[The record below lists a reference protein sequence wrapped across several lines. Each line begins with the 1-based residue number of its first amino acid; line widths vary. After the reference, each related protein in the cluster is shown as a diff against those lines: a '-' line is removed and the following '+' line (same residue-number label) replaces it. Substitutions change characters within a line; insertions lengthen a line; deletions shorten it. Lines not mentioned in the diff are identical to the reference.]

1 MPDPDALIHDTT
13 PDPLR
18 QMQRLLIIMERL
30 RHPVTG
36 CPWDVEQT
44 FATIAPYTI
53 EEAHEVADAI
63 ARQAWDELPG
73 ELGDLLLQAVFHARM
88 AEEAGLFDFAAV
100 ARSIADKMVARHPN
114 VFGDAPRAES
124 AAAQVDVWEAVK
136 ARERADRREG
146 RVLDGVAAGLPALM
160 RAAKLQARA
169 ARVGFDWPDV
179 DGVLAKVVEE
189 ARELAEAEAEDGDAR
204 EEELGDLLFALA
216 NLGRHL
222 GLDPEAALRRTN
234 AKFIRR
240 FNAVEDE
247 LHSMGKHPTD
257 SDLPEMDAI
266 WNRIRAADKA
276 G

>member
-1 MPDPDALIHDTT
+1 MPDARALIHDTT

-18 QMQRLLIIMERL
+18 QMQRLLFIMERL
-30 RHPVTG
+30 RDPVTG
-36 CPWDVEQT
+36 CPWDVEQD
-44 FATIAPYTI
+44 FASIAPYTI

-88 AEEAGLFDFAAV
+88 AEEAGLFDFATV
-100 ARSIADKMVARHPN
+100 ARSIADKMVTRHPN
-114 VFGDAPRAES
+114 VFGDAPRVAS
-124 AAAQVDVWEAVK
+124 AAAQVEAWEEVK
-136 ARERADRREG
+136 ARERAGRREG

-179 DGVLAKVVEE
+179 DGVLAKVAEE
-189 ARELAEAEAEDGDAR
+189 TRELAEAETADAR
-204 EEELGDLLFALA
+204 EEELGDLLFALV
-216 NLGRHL
+216 NLARRL
-222 GLDPEAALRRTN
+222 DVDPEAALRRTN

-247 LHSMGKHPTD
+247 LRAKGKAPAD
-257 SDLPEMDAI
+257 STLEDMDAI
-266 WNRIRAADKA
+266 WNRIRAADRA